1 MSTPHLIISI
11 FEILAVAFVI
21 WALFNE
27 QKLVDFEDKIVVKWK
42 ARKSKRFEPHYT
54 EHSFVALV
62 DGEEMEFVNEQE
74 YLEYIS

>member
-1 MSTPHLIISI
+1 MSTPHLIQTII
-11 FEILAVAFVI
+11 EILVAAFVI
-21 WALFNE
+21 WAVFNE
-27 QKLVDFEDKIVVKWK
+27 QKFIDFEDKIVKKWK
-42 ARKSKRFEPHYT
+42 SRKSKKFVPHYT

>member
-27 QKLVDFEDKIVVKWK
+27 QKLVDFEDKIVAKWK
-42 ARKSKRFEPHYT
+42 TRKSKRFEPHYT
-54 EHSFVALV
+54 ADSFITLV
-62 DGEEMEFVNEQE
+62 DDEESVPNGNPFC
-74 YLEYIS
+74 IK

>member
-1 MSTPHLIISI
+1 MSTPYIIRTI
-11 FEILAVAFVI
+11 IEILVAAFLI
-21 WALFNE
+21 WGLFNE
-27 QKLVDFEDKIVVKWK
+27 EKLVNFEDKIVAKWK
-42 ARKSKRFEPHYT
+42 ARKSKRFAPHYT